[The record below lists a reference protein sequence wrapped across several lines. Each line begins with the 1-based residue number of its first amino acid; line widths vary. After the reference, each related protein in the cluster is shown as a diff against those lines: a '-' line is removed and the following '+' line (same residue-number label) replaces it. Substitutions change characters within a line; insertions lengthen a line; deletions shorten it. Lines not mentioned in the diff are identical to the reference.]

1 MANDWFDEVVD
12 GEPLNAEYWQIDYID
27 NLLPRTS
34 VTLPYQ
40 EEILYKIYQKDFS
53 QLEAEEIIIYL
64 KENEVYSDPRD
75 QYKKMY
81 KSGMFN
87 DKKI

>member
-1 MANDWFDEVVD
+1 MLDDWFNEVVD
-12 GEPLNAEYWQIDYID
+12 GEPSEAEYWQIDYID

-34 VTLPYQ
+34 LTNEDKEQ
-40 EEILYKIYQKDFS
+40 IFNRIHEKDFS
-53 QLEAEEIIIYL
+53 KIEAEEIIVLL

-75 QYKKMY
+75 QYKQMH

-87 DKKI
+87 DKQI

>member
-12 GEPLNAEYWQIDYID
+12 GEPLIAEYWQVDYID

-34 VTLPYQ
+34 ITLEDQ
-40 EEILYKIYQKDFS
+40 ELISNRIFQKSFT
-53 QLEAEEIIIYL
+53 QLEAEQIIIYL

-75 QYKKMY
+75 QYKKMC

-87 DKKI
+87 DKEI